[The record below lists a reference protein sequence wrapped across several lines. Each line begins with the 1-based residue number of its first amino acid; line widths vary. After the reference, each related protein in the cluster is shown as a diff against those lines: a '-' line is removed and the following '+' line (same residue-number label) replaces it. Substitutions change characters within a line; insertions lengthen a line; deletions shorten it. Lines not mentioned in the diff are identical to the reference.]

1 MEESGMPGRSMTK
14 SPMALAQAA
23 LQAASAAMPAYSCP
37 KSRHDYTQ
45 HQLFACLVLKDF
57 FRTDFRG
64 IVQMLAEWSD
74 LRQAIGLEKVP
85 HPSTLC
91 YARDRF
97 LKGGLP
103 SVAGGRPRAGPCAGG
118 HRG

>member
-97 LKGGLP
+97 LKRGASFSCWGPSSGWPVRGGP
-103 SVAGGRPRAGPCAGG
+103 
-118 HRG
+118 